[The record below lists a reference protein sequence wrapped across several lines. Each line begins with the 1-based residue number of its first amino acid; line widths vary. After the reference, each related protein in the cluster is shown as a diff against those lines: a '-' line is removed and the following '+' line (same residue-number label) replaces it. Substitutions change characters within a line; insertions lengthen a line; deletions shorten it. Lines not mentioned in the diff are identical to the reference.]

1 MKKEI
6 ISNDKILKYEESLWT
21 GKRTIS
27 INGLTL
33 MKVKKNIYTDGT
45 NNYEL
50 KGNYLTGVTLVGP
63 EASYVILDKLNGL
76 QIVCASIPIIIGILF
91 TGFIGILLGFLAS
104 SVIVS
109 VARNTKSTLATIFVS
124 IAATGVAL
132 IIWFIISMFLLSG
145 IQPQA

>member
-1 MKKEI
+1 MRKVVQAYGKEVV
-6 ISNDKILKYEESLWT
+6 YEESFWT
-21 GKRTIS
+21 GKKTIS
-27 INGLTL
+27 INGLKL

-50 KGNYLTGVTLVGP
+50 KGSNLTGVTLFGP
-63 EASYVILDKLNGL
+63 ETIIILEKLTGL
-76 QIVCASIPIIIGILF
+76 QIACASIPIIIGILF

-124 IAATGVAL
+124 IAATGIAL
-132 IIWFIISMFLLSG
+132 VIWFIISMFLLSG